1 MWKTNLMLLALLVLI
16 VWMGCSQD
24 NSVLN
29 DLTAQIGA
37 LQNEVRLLQANMDN
51 LGQLNLKISALNR
64 QIGVLQD
71 RIDGLDDL
79 KAQVNFLDSQVKGQ
93 ADQDSLNELRA
104 EIDLLNNQLKVL
116 VLQASPNKITLG
128 KDGAE
133 MVLIPAGPFQMGDSK
148 NEPES
153 WMKRSRPVHTVEL
166 DAFYMDLNEV
176 TVGQFKQF
184 VNLNGYKY
192 GGNWNDVAKYS
203 PGDDYPMVHVN
214 WDDAIAYAKWA
225 GKRLPTEAEWEYA
238 ARGGLIG
245 KRYPLGDEMTD
256 DDANWSNTAIG
267 KDKWKY
273 CSPVGSFEANG
284 YGLYDMAGNVYEWCA
299 DWYDEDYYSKSPA
312 KNPPGPDLGSDR
324 VLRGGFWDNYTNTLR
339 VAHRDGTSPFNR
351 INDLGFRCVS
361 TAPRWGSD

>member
-1 MWKTNLMLLALLVLI
+1 MMRKPGLMLLVLLVLI
-16 VWMGCSQD
+16 VWGGCSQD

-29 DLTAQIGA
+29 DLTAQIDA
-37 LQNEVRLLQANMDN
+37 LQNEVQLLKENLDS
-51 LGQLNLKISALNR
+51 LGQLNLKINTLNR

-79 KAQVNFLDSQVKGQ
+79 KAQVDFLDSQVKVQ
-93 ADQDSLNELRA
+93 ADQDSLNDLRA

-116 VLQASPNKITLG
+116 VLQASPNKTTLG
-128 KDGAE
+128 RDGAE
-133 MVLIPAGPFQMGDSK
+133 MALISAGSFQMGDSK

-166 DAFYMDLNEV
+166 DAFYMDVNEV

-184 VNLNGYKY
+184 VNQSGYKY
-192 GGNWNDVAKYS
+192 GGDWNDVAKYS

-214 WDDAIAYAKWA
+214 WDDATAYAKWA

-238 ARGGLIG
+238 ARGRLIG

-267 KDKWKY
+267 KDKWEY

-299 DWYDEDYYSKSPA
+299 DWYDEGYYSISPA
-312 KNPPGPDLGSDR
+312 KNPLGPDSGLYR
-324 VLRGGFWDNYTNTLR
+324 VLRGGFWDNYTNTLWIAYR
-339 VAHRDGTSPFNR
+339 GGTSPFNR

-361 TAPRWGSD
+361 TAPR